1 MKILGLIGSYR
12 KNGNT
17 DTAVRKVLEG
27 AMNQGAEVEALYL
40 KDYEIKDCN
49 GCEACKKTFECVIQ
63 DDMQKIYPKIMEADG
78 VVIGSPTY
86 FYNVTGIIKNL
97 IDRLYCYET
106 FDEEDRSVWMG
117 IIEAMGTKYAT
128 VVAVCEQEDPKDLGY
143 TAVTMTKS
151 MQAIGYRVVDELK
164 IYNVYNKNELSSDT
178 NQLIKLEKAGKKLV
192 KTILLKDKILN
203 IMNSKM

>member
-164 IYNVYNKNELSSDT
+164 IYNVYNKNELSLDT
-178 NQLIKLEKAGKKLV
+178 DQLIKLEKAGKKLV

-203 IMNSKM
+203 IMNSKR

>member
-1 MKILGLIGSYR
+1 MKIIGLIGSYR

-27 AMNQGAEVEALYL
+27 AMDQGAEVEAIYL

-49 GCEACKKTFECVIQ
+49 GCEGCKKTFECVIQ

-86 FYNVTGIIKNL
+86 FYNVTGIIKNMM
-97 IDRLYCYET
+97 DRFYCYET

-117 IIEAMGTKYAT
+117 IHEAMGTKYAT
-128 VVAVCEQEDPKDLGY
+128 VVAVCEQEDPEDLGY
-143 TAVTMTKS
+143 TAVTMTKT

-164 IYNVYNKNELSSDT
+164 IYHVYNKNELSLDT
-178 NQLIKLEKAGKKLV
+178 DQLIKLEKAGKKLV
-192 KTILLKDKILN
+192 KTILLKDKIQN
-203 IMNSKM
+203 IMKSKM